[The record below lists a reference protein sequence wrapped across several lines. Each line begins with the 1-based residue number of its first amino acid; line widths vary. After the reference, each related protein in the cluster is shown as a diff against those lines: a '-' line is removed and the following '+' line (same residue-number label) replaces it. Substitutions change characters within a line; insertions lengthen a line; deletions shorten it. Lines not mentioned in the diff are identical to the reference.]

1 MMSEFAFLAI
11 AAMAAA
17 FKGLAIIFGLMWAFR
32 HLLSDRYA
40 PLDYRHTHAQIPY
53 RPSNRRH

>member
-1 MMSEFAFLAI
+1 MSELAFLAI

-17 FKGLAIIFGLMWAFR
+17 FKGLAIIFGLLWAFR
-32 HLLSDRYA
+32 HLLSDETA
-40 PLDYRHTHAQIPY
+40 TLDYRHTHAQIPY